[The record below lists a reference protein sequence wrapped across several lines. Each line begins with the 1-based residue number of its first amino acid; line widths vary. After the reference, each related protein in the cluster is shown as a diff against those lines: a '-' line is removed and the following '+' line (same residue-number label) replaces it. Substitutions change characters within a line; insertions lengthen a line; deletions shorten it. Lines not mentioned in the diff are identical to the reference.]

1 MLYNIV
7 LLLLFFVC
15 NPWNIFLL
23 FSSVF
28 VSSLILHAEHNTQ
41 ASAVI
46 QKRSQGATR
55 TLNSTSITAS
65 RGEGRTIVGMG
76 ASLTVDRAL
85 HTERWGEVK
94 LKQSG
99 TDQEVCQGLM
109 AHVNG
114 QQDGECRRHLV
125 KTSGCTGEVRS
136 RRKTPD
142 LILGLNKV
150 SGQSQLNRHNDE
162 IKKHQLKK
170 IPSSSLPLSNRQLIH

>member
-1 MLYNIV
+1 MQSLKYFLTI
-7 LLLLFFVC
+7 FFR
-15 NPWNIFLL
+15 
-23 FSSVF
+23 F

-55 TLNSTSITAS
+55 ILNSTSITAS
-65 RGEGRTIVGMG
+65 RGEGRTIVGVG
-76 ASLTVDRAL
+76 ASLTVGRAL
-85 HTERWGEVK
+85 HTERWGGVK

-99 TDQEVCQGLM
+99 TNQEVCQGLM

-125 KTSGCTGEVRS
+125 KTSGWPEEVRP

-162 IKKHQLKK
+162 IKKNISWIKPKLFTA
-170 IPSSSLPLSNRQLIH
+170 SLEPTINSLAAVM